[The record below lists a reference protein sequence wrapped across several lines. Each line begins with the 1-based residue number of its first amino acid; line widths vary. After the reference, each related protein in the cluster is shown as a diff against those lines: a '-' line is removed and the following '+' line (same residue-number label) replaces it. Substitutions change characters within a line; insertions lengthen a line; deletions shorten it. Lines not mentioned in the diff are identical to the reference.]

1 MNFLANP
8 MQWQAVLLGL
18 HTQYVYPLLSFFSA
32 EHSFSYFVSLLFI
45 SLYQSGGRKHLGY

>member
-1 MNFLANP
+1 MIFLANP

-18 HTQYVYPLLSFFSA
+18 HTHYVYPLLSFFSA
-32 EHSFSYFVSLLFI
+32 EQSFSYFVSLLFI